1 MNTLFLEPTEYS
13 PRVKFSTDDH
23 CLEITGISRP
33 EDVIGFYEP
42 LLQHINQYLAM
53 IDSMD
58 TEERKDIIVTLIFD
72 LEYINSASSKYLLQ
86 VISLF
91 KQLKDKGME
100 VEVYWYF
107 EDPDDQILEDGEDL
121 SEVLKVPFRFLTR
134 DEK

>member
-13 PRVKFSTDDH
+13 PRVKFTPDEH

-42 LLQHINQYLAM
+42 LLQRINQYL
-53 IDSMD
+53 SML
-58 TEERKDIIVTLIFD
+58 EELDEETRKDIIITLVFD

-86 VISLF
+86 VISHF
-91 KQLKDKGME
+91 KQLLDKGME
-100 VEVYWYF
+100 VEVYWYY

-121 SEVLKVPFRFLTR
+121 SEVLKVPFRFVTR
-134 DEK
+134 DEE

>member
-13 PRVKFSTDDH
+13 PRVKFAPDEH
-23 CLEITGISRP
+23 CLEINGISRP

-42 LLQHINQYLAM
+42 LIQRISQYLEMLDKLDA
-53 IDSMD
+53 
-58 TEERKDIIVTLIFD
+58 EERKDIIITLVFD

-86 VISLF
+86 VISQF
-91 KQLKDKGME
+91 KKLIDKGMN
-100 VEVYWYF
+100 VEIYWYY

-134 DEK
+134 DEE

>member
-13 PRVKFSTDDH
+13 PRVKFAPDEH

-42 LLQHINQYLAM
+42 LLQRINQYLELLDAM
-53 IDSMD
+53 DI
-58 TEERKDIIVTLIFD
+58 EERKDIIVTLIFN

-91 KQLKDKGME
+91 KQLREKNVE
-100 VEVYWYF
+100 VEVYWYY

-121 SEVLKVPFRFLTR
+121 SEVLKVPFRFIAR
-134 DEK
+134 NEE

>member
-13 PRVKFSTDDH
+13 PRVKFSPDDH

-42 LLQHINQYLAM
+42 LLQRINQYLAM

-91 KQLKDKGME
+91 KQLKDKEME

-121 SEVLKVPFRFLTR
+121 SEVLKIPFRFLTR

>member
-13 PRVKFSTDDH
+13 PRVKFTPDEH

-42 LLQHINQYLAM
+42 LLQRINQYLAM
-53 IDSMD
+53 L
-58 TEERKDIIVTLIFD
+58 EELDEETRKDIIITLVFD

-86 VISLF
+86 VISHF
-91 KQLKDKGME
+91 KQLLDKGME
-100 VEVYWYF
+100 VEVYWYY

-121 SEVLKVPFRFLTR
+121 SEVLKVPFRFVTR
-134 DEK
+134 DEE

>member
-13 PRVKFSTDDH
+13 PRVKFTPDEH

-42 LLQHINQYLAM
+42 LLQRINQYL
-53 IDSMD
+53 SML
-58 TEERKDIIVTLIFD
+58 EELDEETRKDIIITLVFD

-86 VISLF
+86 VISHF
-91 KQLKDKGME
+91 KQLLDKGME
-100 VEVYWYF
+100 VEVYWYY

-121 SEVLKVPFRFLTR
+121 SEVLKVSFRFVTR
-134 DEK
+134 DEE